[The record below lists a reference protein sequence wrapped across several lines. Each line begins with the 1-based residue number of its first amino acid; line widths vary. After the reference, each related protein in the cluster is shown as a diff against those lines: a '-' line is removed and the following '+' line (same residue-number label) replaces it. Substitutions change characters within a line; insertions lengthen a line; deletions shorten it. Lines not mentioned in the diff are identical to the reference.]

1 VHLSPVA
8 AALTGLSA
16 PPVFFRHGMAKQY
29 GAGALIDRQGCSKPS
44 MNDAEYRRLVKIL
57 AARACRALR
66 LAASKGEDWILAEGK
81 SPTDYAAET
90 LILWSTNK
98 LQFTGTPD
106 KLMPFLTKV
115 TTNAIVSALRKKET
129 KASRSGK
136 MLPPDELTGDDS
148 LQSKPE
154 NLFDIRSLLRDDA
167 FRKALD
173 ECTADDEELK
183 EYVVAIETFE
193 DIIPAAQDIASLVG
207 APVTNIYE
215 RRRKLARRLG
225 KHGFTA
231 SRRRSRV

>member
-1 VHLSPVA
+1 
-8 AALTGLSA
+8 
-16 PPVFFRHGMAKQY
+16 
-29 GAGALIDRQGCSKPS
+29 

-57 AARACRALR
+57 TVRACRALK
-66 LAASKGEDWILAEGK
+66 LAASKGEDWILTEGK
-81 SPTDYAAET
+81 SPADYAAET
-90 LILWSTNK
+90 LVLWSTNN
-98 LQFTGTPD
+98 LQFTGAPD

-115 TTNAIVSALRKKET
+115 TTNAIISALRKKEW

-136 MLPPDELTGDDS
+136 ILPTDELAGEVS

-167 FRKALD
+167 FRKALN

-183 EYVVAIETFE
+183 EYVLAIETFE
-193 DIIPAAQDIASLVG
+193 DFIPAAEDIASLLGVS
-207 APVTNIYE
+207 VKQIYE

-231 SRRRSRV
+231 SRRRSKV